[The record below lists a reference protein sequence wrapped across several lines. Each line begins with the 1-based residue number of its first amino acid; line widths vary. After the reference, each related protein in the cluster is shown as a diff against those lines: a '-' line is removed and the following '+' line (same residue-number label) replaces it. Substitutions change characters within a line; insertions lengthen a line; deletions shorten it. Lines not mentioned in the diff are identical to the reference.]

1 MISPIKTILKN
12 LSNTA
17 VRFRIS
23 SRLAV
28 AMTPAGTNGDIVKL
42 TGDLFTLLDS
52 DRSAT
57 YVLSMIKSRSI
68 EVSYEVDSLFTCKV
82 ASEINMCVPC
92 GDIGDWYTAKCT
104 VATPA
109 VSKAEEPKK
118 EAEAA
123 APKQEEPKQ
132 EEPKQELPKQEEKPV
147 EEVKKAES
155 PKQEEAKA
163 DEPKAEETK
172 TEEPKVEESKA
183 AEPKKEAPK
192 AGRKIKVQ

>member
-1 MISPIKTILKN
+1 MISPIKTIIKN

-57 YVLSMIKSRSI
+57 YVLSMIKSNSI
-68 EVSYEVDSLFTCKV
+68 EVSYDVDSLFTCKV

-92 GDIGDWYTAKCT
+92 GDVSDWYTTKCT

-109 VSKAEEPKK
+109 VSKKEEPKK
-118 EAEAA
+118 DAEAPA
-123 APKQEEPKQ
+123 PKQ

-147 EEVKKAES
+147 EEVKPGVKKAEA
-155 PKQEEAKA
+155 PNQEEAKA
-163 DEPKAEETK
+163 
-172 TEEPKVEESKA
+172 EEPKVEEPKKEEPKA
-183 AEPKKEAPK
+183 EEPKKEAPK